1 MTVLC
6 CGPGEVILD
15 PATAQKNL
23 TVSDD
28 GRQVRYE
35 ERKSS
40 QSEGPKRFHP
50 ALFVL
55 GRESLASGR
64 HYWEVETGRKTA
76 WTLGLCSGSAR
87 RKGEIKL
94 SPEAGF
100 WCLWLKGS
108 EVKALDKSRLP
119 LSLPALPSKIGIFLD
134 YEAGHIS
141 FYDVKARQHL
151 YTFTNS
157 FKENLYPIFSPCLNQ
172 EGKNS
177 APLAITSVKHT

>member
-1 MTVLC
+1 MTVLRS
-6 CGPGEVILD
+6 GPGEVILD
-15 PATAQKNL
+15 PATAQRNL

-55 GRESLASGR
+55 GREALSSSR
-64 HYWEVETGRKTA
+64 HYWEVDTGRKTA

-94 SPEAGF
+94 SPESGF

-108 EVKALDKSRLP
+108 EVKALDTSRLP
-119 LSLPALPSKIGIFLD
+119 LSLPAPPSKVGIFLD
-134 YEAGHIS
+134 YEVGHIS

-151 YTFTNS
+151 YTFTYN

-177 APLAITSVKHT
+177 APLVITPVKHT